1 MTNEEIT
8 TAFIWLSRR
17 YEEITPLTYIKR
29 EDQYAFLFDKDNK
42 QLILEKVEEI
52 DEAVKII
59 ETLMAYGNIRPI
71 NGVIYPEGSHEEI
84 LKRANQWLCKYR
96 S

>member
-59 ETLMAYGNIRPI
+59 ETLMAYGNYKDSEDYYNSLTTPQ
-71 NGVIYPEGSHEEI
+71 EGEE
-84 LKRANQWLCKYR
+84 K
-96 S
+96 

>member
-52 DEAVKII
+52 ERCYHNDNCSIHHTDDCDCGLTEKIN
-59 ETLMAYGNIRPI
+59 E
-71 NGVIYPEGSHEEI
+71 
-84 LKRANQWLCKYR
+84 LKQLLK
-96 S
+96 